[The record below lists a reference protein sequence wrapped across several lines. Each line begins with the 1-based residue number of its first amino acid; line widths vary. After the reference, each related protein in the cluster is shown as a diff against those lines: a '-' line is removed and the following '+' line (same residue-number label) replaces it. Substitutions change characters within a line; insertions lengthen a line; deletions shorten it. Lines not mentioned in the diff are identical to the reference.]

1 MTKARRGVALMLVLW
16 LIVVL
21 GTIATGVVAATRSE
35 ADQVGNLRARAV
47 ARYAAESGVLAATAR
62 LRDILAAARTPEEQA
77 ALFRNLD
84 EHFAELRDV
93 PLGGAR
99 FGVAVVDLNAR
110 IDLNAADDLTLL
122 AFFRQFVSGQTA
134 DALVNAL
141 QDWKD
146 LDDRT
151 RPAGAEAADYAR
163 AGSPFRPTNRALR
176 RLDELPRIIGFT
188 EELTHKVAPYVTV
201 YGDGKINVNTAP
213 ETVLAAIPRLG
224 SDGARTILSWRESG
238 EAFGSVADV
247 FGAFQR
253 ARMSQSI
260 AMWTLAT
267 TPTRLLIVS
276 RGWEVGRPL
285 THEVQAVYDLGGA
298 QLTLRL
304 WTERDL

>member
-35 ADQVGNLRARAV
+35 ADQIGNLRARAL
-47 ARYAAESGVLAATAR
+47 ARYAAESGVLAAAAR
-62 LRDILAAARTPEEQA
+62 LNELLAAARTSEEQA
-77 ALFRNLD
+77 AVFRNLD
-84 EHFAELRDV
+84 EHFGALRDV
-93 PLGGAR
+93 PLGAAR

-122 AFFRQFVSGQTA
+122 AFFGQFVGSQA
-134 DALVNAL
+134 ASALMNAL

-146 LDDRT
+146 LDDRP

-163 AGSPFRPTNRALR
+163 TGSPFRPTNRALR
-176 RLDELPRIIGFT
+176 RLDELPRIVGFT
-188 EELTHKVAPYVTV
+188 DELTRKVAPYVTV
-201 YGDGKINVNTAP
+201 DGDGKINLNTAP
-213 ETVLAAIPRLG
+213 ETVLAAIPRVG
-224 SDGARTILSWRESG
+224 SDGARTVVSWREGG
-238 EAFGSVADV
+238 EVFSSIADV

-276 RGWEVGRPL
+276 RGWEASRPL
-285 THEVQAVYDLGGA
+285 THEVQAVYHLTGG
-298 QLTLRL
+298 QLTLRV